1 MTDDTM
7 KPVQDRITKIVE
19 SEKLLNEKSMKDRKT
34 ETDRRDA
41 ERQKEQVKL
50 AALRKEEA
58 SETDAN
64 TRRDY
69 ASQEILRR
77 EGDVVHL
84 TEEIQRGYID
94 EVKRHDAAEKKLGE
108 QATALES
115 KLRIM
120 KGARPS

>member
-1 MTDDTM
+1 
-7 KPVQDRITKIVE
+7 V
-19 SEKLLNEKSMKDRKT
+19 KDRKT
-34 ETDRRDA
+34 ETDRRYA
-41 ERQKEQVKL
+41 EQRKEQEKL
-50 AALRKEEA
+50 AALKKEEA
-58 SETDAN
+58 SEISAN

-69 ASQEILRR
+69 ASQETLRR

-84 TEEIQRGYID
+84 SEEIQRGYID